1 MQLQGDAGDIVMP
14 VSFKSLNQSSGGNS
28 RSSSAKTQPARQPS
42 SIRDTF
48 SAGQSSVRAS
58 SASSQT
64 SQASRTSQSA
74 RSAQSAQSAAAAPN
88 FPTDDMTSSDFMQ
101 SLKAKLSASGDDP
114 EQYLRA
120 RSMVDALSTG
130 QLKVSDPTK
139 GKAVNA
145 WDPGQKGTKSTAAT
159 DIGKTD
165 WVDFL
170 NGHLKRSDDG
180 TLSKGKNG
188 SYVDKTTGSNA
199 YFGKVAD
206 RYYYVT
212 WPSESKA

>member
-1 MQLQGDAGDIVMP
+1 MP

-28 RSSSAKTQPARQPS
+28 RSSRAKTQPARQPS
-42 SIRDTF
+42 SVRDTF

-64 SQASRTSQSA
+64 SQASRNLPVGSKRA
-74 RSAQSAQSAAAAPN
+74 KRPERCAAPN

-101 SLKAKLSASGDDP
+101 SLKSKASASGDDP

-139 GKAVNA
+139 GKTVNA

-170 NGHLKRSDDG
+170 NGQSSAVTTGPCPRAKMAAMS
-180 TLSKGKNG
+180 
-188 SYVDKTTGSNA
+188 DKTTGSNA